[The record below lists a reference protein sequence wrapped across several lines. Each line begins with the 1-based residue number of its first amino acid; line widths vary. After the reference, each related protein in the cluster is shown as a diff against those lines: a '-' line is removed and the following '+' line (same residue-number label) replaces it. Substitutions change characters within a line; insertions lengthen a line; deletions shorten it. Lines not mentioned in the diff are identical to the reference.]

1 MTLTNGSRETVG
13 RLSPPAARARS
24 STWKDPRLAV
34 GVAVVAVSV
43 LLGGLLLGHAD
54 DTVAV
59 WATRSALSAG
69 QPVGPGVLR
78 RTEVRFADPASA
90 DRYLSA
96 DQPVPAG
103 ATVQRDV
110 GAGEFLPRAA
120 VVATTHRSLTEVP
133 LSVATDAVPAAVGAG
148 SVVDV
153 WVTADPNTDTDKG
166 RATSRLVF
174 DDVTVVAA
182 PRSGT
187 SLGPTATRQVI
198 VGLTDDQQAALPTA
212 LTALANGTVVLTRRQ

>member
-13 RLSPPAARARS
+13 RLSPPAARARA
-24 STWKDPRLAV
+24 STWRDPRLAV

-54 DTVAV
+54 DTVTV

-69 QPVGPGVLR
+69 HPIGPGVLR

-120 VVATTHRSLTEVP
+120 VVATAHRSLTEVP

-153 WVTADPNTDTDKG
+153 WVTADPDKNKG

-212 LTALANGTVVLTRRQ
+212 LTALASGTVVLTRRQ